1 MVRIAVPDF
10 LAGDHGVDLAFLLGW
25 SRVLSGHFS
34 PVEIA
39 MTLVIGVGFRIRN
52 RDEFRLP
59 DRDPPVG
66 RGGPFGVIA
75 ALQLIAF
82 RVSILP
88 AIAYQ

>member
-10 LAGDHGVDLAFLLGW
+10 LAGDHGVDLAFILGW

-39 MTLVIGVGFRIRN
+39 MTLIIGVASAFGIATIFRWRTAT
-52 RDEFRLP
+52 R
-59 DRDPPVG
+59 
-66 RGGPFGVIA
+66 PFAAAALFVLFA

-82 RVSILP
+82 RISMLP
-88 AIAYQ
+88 AIAHQ